1 IPSGEI
7 RIDKQNYYVR
17 SNALVQDPKDFENIP
32 LYNDGRKIVRLKD
45 VAEVEDGARWR
56 TNTVRVDGR
65 RAVYMPLL
73 RQAGASAIRVVDNVQ
88 AFLPELYGRGA
99 VPDDVHLEVAFDQSQ
114 YVRDAL
120 TNLRWEAAAGALL
133 ASLVVLLFLGSLRS
147 TWIVALSIP
156 MSILAAFMG
165 LYFSGHTLNIM
176 TLGGLALV
184 LGRILDDSIVDVENT
199 VRHLGLGKT
208 PFQALL

>member
-45 VAEVEDGARWR
+45 VAEVVDGTRWR

-73 RQAGASAIRVVDNVQ
+73 RQAGASAVRVVDNVK
-88 AFLPELYGRGA
+88 AFLPELYGRGT
-99 VPDDVHLEVAFDQSQ
+99 VPEDVQVEVAFDQSQ

-120 TNLRWEAAAGALL
+120 TNLRVEAIAGALL
-133 ASLVVLLFLGSLRS
+133 ASLVVLL
-147 TWIVALSIP
+147 
-156 MSILAAFMG
+156 
-165 LYFSGHTLNIM
+165 
-176 TLGGLALV
+176 
-184 LGRILDDSIVDVENT
+184 
-199 VRHLGLGKT
+199 
-208 PFQALL
+208 